1 MLFRTAFITI
11 IGLTMATSAHARPP
25 AKKGPVAG
33 GPGHQ
38 IHKRIKQL
46 RAEVLRYDVGLKPAK
61 AAKVEALMAG
71 YDPVR
76 RKLRERNRMAK
87 RALKRLLRTDSND
100 QKAFKRVLDDLV
112 DVRGK
117 LEKLRFQQRDALR
130 KMLTPK
136 QQAKLFVALKRMER
150 RVRRA
155 MQELRPRRGPRGR
168 FDGRHRGPRRDFKG
182 PGMRRRGAP
191 GGGGMA
197 PFRRQGSGNVDD
209 DGLL

>member
-136 QQAKLFVALKRMER
+136 QQSKLLGSLKRMEPL
-150 RVRRA
+150 A
-155 MQELRPRRGPRGR
+155 PRPI
-168 FDGRHRGPRRDFKG
+168 
-182 PGMRRRGAP
+182 
-191 GGGGMA
+191 
-197 PFRRQGSGNVDD
+197 Q
-209 DGLL
+209 